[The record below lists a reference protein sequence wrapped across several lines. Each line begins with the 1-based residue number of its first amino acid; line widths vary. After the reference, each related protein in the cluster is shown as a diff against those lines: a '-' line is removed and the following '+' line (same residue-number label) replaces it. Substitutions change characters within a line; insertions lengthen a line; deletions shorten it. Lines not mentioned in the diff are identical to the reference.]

1 MSRIAYII
9 SAYKDAPHLAR
20 LVAALDDRADFY
32 VHIDLNADIHPF
44 EEALGDKVT
53 FVPRHRI
60 SWGGWEQVEY
70 QKELLAAVLHSGI
83 PYTRVVCLSG
93 QDYPLW
99 SNNAIHRYFEE
110 HQDTE
115 FIGGFNL
122 THCTVKQQLHKIT
135 HYHPFRDLPWKS
147 IWWKNKLIVA
157 SRKLVQ
163 ILPIRKAPFA
173 PLEGKQADV
182 YFGSDY
188 WAITL
193 PCARYVYEKLCTE
206 EKLVKYFRTSFVPS
220 ELCIQTIVFNSPFA
234 SKGLLLEGEYPGLTR
249 LTPLHY
255 IDYGASIRVMTL
267 EDLPVLQ
274 QSGKMFCRKV
284 VSGESD
290 TLIENSSP
298 ISQKKIEMES
308 APFNYYHYF
317 CRHQSKMVSMV
328 KQYTPEEL
336 TQLHQVLYEIL
347 EEIVRI
353 CDKHNI
359 PYFVIGGTAIG
370 ALYDKA
376 ILPWDDD
383 IDIGMKREDYNKFL
397 QIASQE
403 LREPYFLSWIH
414 TDPHSPYYFAK
425 VKKNN
430 TLFVEEMFKDV
441 PMHQGIFVDIF
452 PFDRIPNNKLLR
464 KIQYEAVNFLKC
476 CLMGKEVW
484 LWKHFGKCQIS
495 NPTNRGAVA
504 CLLNRIVD
512 MTLSKKT
519 IYRLMVIMQSC
530 FNSWKTL
537 YYNNV
542 ITTTDHVLETSLNH
556 LQPIKFG
563 PLYLKAPDGLENF
576 LRYNYPTLHRYTE
589 EEQDK
594 INNHYPAVLS
604 FNIPNDHIATS

>member
-99 SNNAIHRYFEE
+99 NNNAIHHYFEE
-110 HQDTE
+110 YQDTE

>member
-1 MSRIAYII
+1 
-9 SAYKDAPHLAR
+9 
-20 LVAALDDRADFY
+20 
-32 VHIDLNADIHPF
+32 
-44 EEALGDKVT
+44 
-53 FVPRHRI
+53 
-60 SWGGWEQVEY
+60 
-70 QKELLAAVLHSGI
+70 
-83 PYTRVVCLSG
+83 
-93 QDYPLW
+93 
-99 SNNAIHRYFEE
+99 
-110 HQDTE
+110 
-115 FIGGFNL
+115 
-122 THCTVKQQLHKIT
+122 
-135 HYHPFRDLPWKS
+135 
-147 IWWKNKLIVA
+147 
-157 SRKLVQ
+157 
-163 ILPIRKAPFA
+163 
-173 PLEGKQADV
+173 
-182 YFGSDY
+182 
-188 WAITL
+188 
-193 PCARYVYEKLCTE
+193 
-206 EKLVKYFRTSFVPS
+206 
-220 ELCIQTIVFNSPFA
+220 
-234 SKGLLLEGEYPGLTR
+234 
-249 LTPLHY
+249 
-255 IDYGASIRVMTL
+255 
-267 EDLPVLQ
+267 
-274 QSGKMFCRKV
+274 
-284 VSGESD
+284 
-290 TLIENSSP
+290 
-298 ISQKKIEMES
+298 
-308 APFNYYHYF
+308 
-317 CRHQSKMVSMV
+317 MV

-414 TDPHSPYYFAK
+414 TDPHSPY
-425 VKKNN
+425 
-430 TLFVEEMFKDV
+430 
-441 PMHQGIFVDIF
+441 
-452 PFDRIPNNKLLR
+452 
-464 KIQYEAVNFLKC
+464 
-476 CLMGKEVW
+476 
-484 LWKHFGKCQIS
+484 
-495 NPTNRGAVA
+495 
-504 CLLNRIVD
+504 

>member
-1 MSRIAYII
+1 MYMKS
-9 SAYKDAPHLAR
+9 LCTG
-20 LVAALDDRADFY
+20 
-32 VHIDLNADIHPF
+32 
-44 EEALGDKVT
+44 EEAGEVFQNQLCTQRAVHTD
-53 FVPRHRI
+53 HRI
-60 SWGGWEQVEY
+60 QLPFCLKRNSFRGR
-70 QKELLAAVLHSGI
+70 I
-83 PYTRVVCLSG
+83 PR
-93 QDYPLW
+93 
-99 SNNAIHRYFEE
+99 
-110 HQDTE
+110 
-115 FIGGFNL
+115 
-122 THCTVKQQLHKIT
+122 
-135 HYHPFRDLPWKS
+135 
-147 IWWKNKLIVA
+147 
-157 SRKLVQ
+157 
-163 ILPIRKAPFA
+163 
-173 PLEGKQADV
+173 
-182 YFGSDY
+182 
-188 WAITL
+188 
-193 PCARYVYEKLCTE
+193 
-206 EKLVKYFRTSFVPS
+206 
-220 ELCIQTIVFNSPFA
+220 
-234 SKGLLLEGEYPGLTR
+234 LTR

-267 EDLPVLQ
+267 EDLPGIAAVWKDVLPE
-274 QSGKMFCRKV
+274 SSKRGVRHTDRKTQV
-284 VSGESD
+284 RFRK
-290 TLIENSSP
+290 
-298 ISQKKIEMES
+298 KKIEMES

-370 ALYDKA
+370 ALSEKA

-495 NPTNRGAVA
+495 NPHQSWSC
-504 CLLNRIVD
+504 CLP
-512 MTLSKKT
+512 
-519 IYRLMVIMQSC
+519 
-530 FNSWKTL
+530 F
-537 YYNNV
+537 
-542 ITTTDHVLETSLNH
+542 
-556 LQPIKFG
+556 
-563 PLYLKAPDGLENF
+563 
-576 LRYNYPTLHRYTE
+576 
-589 EEQDK
+589 
-594 INNHYPAVLS
+594 
-604 FNIPNDHIATS
+604 

>member
-1 MSRIAYII
+1 
-9 SAYKDAPHLAR
+9 
-20 LVAALDDRADFY
+20 
-32 VHIDLNADIHPF
+32 
-44 EEALGDKVT
+44 
-53 FVPRHRI
+53 
-60 SWGGWEQVEY
+60 
-70 QKELLAAVLHSGI
+70 
-83 PYTRVVCLSG
+83 
-93 QDYPLW
+93 
-99 SNNAIHRYFEE
+99 
-110 HQDTE
+110 
-115 FIGGFNL
+115 
-122 THCTVKQQLHKIT
+122 
-135 HYHPFRDLPWKS
+135 
-147 IWWKNKLIVA
+147 
-157 SRKLVQ
+157 
-163 ILPIRKAPFA
+163 
-173 PLEGKQADV
+173 
-182 YFGSDY
+182 
-188 WAITL
+188 
-193 PCARYVYEKLCTE
+193 
-206 EKLVKYFRTSFVPS
+206 
-220 ELCIQTIVFNSPFA
+220 
-234 SKGLLLEGEYPGLTR
+234 
-249 LTPLHY
+249 
-255 IDYGASIRVMTL
+255 
-267 EDLPVLQ
+267 
-274 QSGKMFCRKV
+274 
-284 VSGESD
+284 
-290 TLIENSSP
+290 
-298 ISQKKIEMES
+298 
-308 APFNYYHYF
+308 
-317 CRHQSKMVSMV
+317 MV

-484 LWKHFGKCQIS
+484 LWKHFGKCQ
-495 NPTNRGAVA
+495 
-504 CLLNRIVD
+504 
-512 MTLSKKT
+512 
-519 IYRLMVIMQSC
+519 
-530 FNSWKTL
+530 
-537 YYNNV
+537 
-542 ITTTDHVLETSLNH
+542 TTTDHVLETSLNH

>member
-1 MSRIAYII
+1 M
-9 SAYKDAPHLAR
+9 AR

-464 KIQYEAVNFLKC
+464 KIQYGAVNFLKC

-563 PLYLKAPDGLENF
+563 PLYLKAPDGLESF

>member
-1 MSRIAYII
+1 M
-9 SAYKDAPHLAR
+9 AR

-99 SNNAIHRYFEE
+99 NNNAIHHYFEE

-267 EDLPVLQ
+267 EDLPVLR

>member
-1 MSRIAYII
+1 MS
-9 SAYKDAPHLAR
+9 P
-20 LVAALDDRADFY
+20 
-32 VHIDLNADIHPF
+32 
-44 EEALGDKVT
+44 
-53 FVPRHRI
+53 
-60 SWGGWEQVEY
+60 
-70 QKELLAAVLHSGI
+70 
-83 PYTRVVCLSG
+83 
-93 QDYPLW
+93 
-99 SNNAIHRYFEE
+99 
-110 HQDTE
+110 
-115 FIGGFNL
+115 
-122 THCTVKQQLHKIT
+122 
-135 HYHPFRDLPWKS
+135 
-147 IWWKNKLIVA
+147 
-157 SRKLVQ
+157 
-163 ILPIRKAPFA
+163 
-173 PLEGKQADV
+173 
-182 YFGSDY
+182 
-188 WAITL
+188 
-193 PCARYVYEKLCTE
+193 
-206 EKLVKYFRTSFVPS
+206 
-220 ELCIQTIVFNSPFA
+220 
-234 SKGLLLEGEYPGLTR
+234 
-249 LTPLHY
+249 
-255 IDYGASIRVMTL
+255 
-267 EDLPVLQ
+267 
-274 QSGKMFCRKV
+274 
-284 VSGESD
+284 
-290 TLIENSSP
+290 
-298 ISQKKIEMES
+298 
-308 APFNYYHYF
+308 
-317 CRHQSKMVSMV
+317 
-328 KQYTPEEL
+328 
-336 TQLHQVLYEIL
+336 
-347 EEIVRI
+347 
-353 CDKHNI
+353 HNI

>member
-1 MSRIAYII
+1 
-9 SAYKDAPHLAR
+9 
-20 LVAALDDRADFY
+20 
-32 VHIDLNADIHPF
+32 
-44 EEALGDKVT
+44 
-53 FVPRHRI
+53 
-60 SWGGWEQVEY
+60 
-70 QKELLAAVLHSGI
+70 
-83 PYTRVVCLSG
+83 
-93 QDYPLW
+93 
-99 SNNAIHRYFEE
+99 
-110 HQDTE
+110 
-115 FIGGFNL
+115 
-122 THCTVKQQLHKIT
+122 
-135 HYHPFRDLPWKS
+135 
-147 IWWKNKLIVA
+147 
-157 SRKLVQ
+157 
-163 ILPIRKAPFA
+163 
-173 PLEGKQADV
+173 
-182 YFGSDY
+182 
-188 WAITL
+188 
-193 PCARYVYEKLCTE
+193 
-206 EKLVKYFRTSFVPS
+206 
-220 ELCIQTIVFNSPFA
+220 
-234 SKGLLLEGEYPGLTR
+234 
-249 LTPLHY
+249 
-255 IDYGASIRVMTL
+255 
-267 EDLPVLQ
+267 
-274 QSGKMFCRKV
+274 
-284 VSGESD
+284 
-290 TLIENSSP
+290 
-298 ISQKKIEMES
+298 
-308 APFNYYHYF
+308 
-317 CRHQSKMVSMV
+317 MV

-589 EEQDK
+589 EEQD
-594 INNHYPAVLS
+594 
-604 FNIPNDHIATS
+604 

>member
-1 MSRIAYII
+1 
-9 SAYKDAPHLAR
+9 
-20 LVAALDDRADFY
+20 
-32 VHIDLNADIHPF
+32 
-44 EEALGDKVT
+44 
-53 FVPRHRI
+53 
-60 SWGGWEQVEY
+60 
-70 QKELLAAVLHSGI
+70 
-83 PYTRVVCLSG
+83 
-93 QDYPLW
+93 
-99 SNNAIHRYFEE
+99 
-110 HQDTE
+110 
-115 FIGGFNL
+115 
-122 THCTVKQQLHKIT
+122 
-135 HYHPFRDLPWKS
+135 
-147 IWWKNKLIVA
+147 
-157 SRKLVQ
+157 
-163 ILPIRKAPFA
+163 
-173 PLEGKQADV
+173 
-182 YFGSDY
+182 
-188 WAITL
+188 
-193 PCARYVYEKLCTE
+193 
-206 EKLVKYFRTSFVPS
+206 
-220 ELCIQTIVFNSPFA
+220 
-234 SKGLLLEGEYPGLTR
+234 
-249 LTPLHY
+249 
-255 IDYGASIRVMTL
+255 
-267 EDLPVLQ
+267 
-274 QSGKMFCRKV
+274 
-284 VSGESD
+284 
-290 TLIENSSP
+290 
-298 ISQKKIEMES
+298 
-308 APFNYYHYF
+308 
-317 CRHQSKMVSMV
+317 MV

-519 IYRLMVIMQSC
+519 IYRLMGDNAKLFQLM
-530 FNSWKTL
+530 
-537 YYNNV
+537 
-542 ITTTDHVLETSLNH
+542 
-556 LQPIKFG
+556 
-563 PLYLKAPDGLENF
+563 ENF
-576 LRYNYPTLHRYTE
+576 VLQQCDYHYRPCFGDESQPFTTNQIRSTLSEST
-589 EEQDK
+589 
-594 INNHYPAVLS
+594 
-604 FNIPNDHIATS
+604 